1 MFPPEP
7 QSNFPG
13 QPAAQ
18 PNPDWS
24 APEITLIF
32 FLFLL
37 PILITFH
44 GLIHLPG
51 LALAYLVLNIWIY
64 QKICY
69 KACTRCRHYGRACP
83 TLGGKAA
90 TWLWSSQEGKLE
102 GKERKLVRTLW
113 VLMAVVPMAA
123 LLLTRRY
130 FHLAGVIGSIAG
142 FHLARARI
150 GCRKCRKGEEC
161 PFSRISSRFVTG
173 PASHHQP

>member
-1 MFPPEP
+1 MAKDRIHRDLSPAPAG
-7 QSNFPG
+7 NPG
-13 QPAAQ
+13 QV
-18 PNPDWS
+18 WS
-24 APEITLIF
+24 NSNIALIF

-37 PILITFH
+37 PIPITFH

-69 KACTRCRHYGRACP
+69 KACTRCQHYGRACP

-102 GKERKLVRTLW
+102 EKERKLVRTLR

-142 FHLARARI
+142 FHLARTRI
-150 GCRKCRKGEEC
+150 GCRKCQKGEEC
-161 PFSRISSRFVTG
+161 PF
-173 PASHHQP
+173 A